1 MSSGRRWKFRVK
13 HILEALGKI
22 QQYTNN
28 MDLAQLTAD
37 SMALDAVI
45 RNFQVIGEASRAIPE
60 HVKRAHPEVPW
71 SPMEKMRHVI
81 VHDYDRV
88 DVGIVWDTVKKDLPS
103 PVPLLERLLEEE
115 GE

>member
-1 MSSGRRWKFRVK
+1 MNKMTRRQGNLLSPEYGRLRF
-13 HILEALGKI
+13 
-22 QQYTNN
+22 
-28 MDLAQLTAD
+28 
-37 SMALDAVI
+37 
-45 RNFQVIGEASRAIPE
+45 FQSRS
-60 HVKRAHPEVPW
+60 W